1 MLNKLMHNSVFH
13 ITKRTDTPKWQAW
26 LVRVAAI
33 VVALLASAIV
43 SSILKAGTFGAFIQ
57 NVFVGNFATPNR
69 IIRLLQNTAILL
81 LISLAVTPAF
91 RMKFWNIGAEGQ
103 VLMGGLMSVVMVKYL
118 GGKVDNSLLII
129 VMFIM
134 AVLGGAI
141 WAVIPALFKAK
152 WNTNETLFTLMM
164 NYIAMGLIS
173 ICIAVWVT
181 SGSQVLGV
189 LKYGRFPKIGGYNYI
204 LNIII
209 VAIITVVV
217 SIYLKFR
224 KHGYELSVVGESQN
238 TAKYIGISVP
248 KVIIRTMLLS
258 GALSGIA
265 GWLLVAGTSHT
276 ISTTSAGG
284 MGFTAILVAW
294 LAGLNPGAMVF
305 TSLLVQFFNIGAE
318 YAGSNFGFGT
328 AFPEIITAVFFF
340 VVIASEFF
348 VNYNVKINPAL
359 IAKFKKNKGGEN
371 TPEND
376 SSAEQNSE
384 DKDNSFAEQKS
395 VDSDNPSVEQ
405 HSEDNDNKSSEQ
417 VSDQTVTE
425 EVADNSNEEVNL

>member
-1 MLNKLMHNSVFH
+1 MLNKLMHNSFIH
-13 ITKRTDTPKWQAW
+13 ITKRTDTPKWQSW
-26 LVRVAAI
+26 LVRVVAV
-33 VVALLASAIV
+33 VVALLASAVV
-43 SSILKAGTFGAFIQ
+43 SSILQPGTFGAFIQ
-57 NVFVGNFATPNR
+57 NVFVGNFATTNR
-69 IIRLLQNTAILL
+69 IIRLLQNTALLL

-91 RMKFWNIGAEGQ
+91 KMKFWNIGAEGQ
-103 VLMGGLMSVVMVKYL
+103 VLMGGLMSVVMIRYL

-129 VMFIM
+129 LMLIM
-134 AVLGGAI
+134 AILGGAV

-164 NYIAMGLIS
+164 NYIATGLIS

-209 VAIITVVV
+209 VAIITIVV
-217 SIYLKFR
+217 SIYLKFS

-294 LAGLNPGAMVF
+294 LAGLNPVAMVF

-328 AFPEIITAVFFF
+328 AFPEIITSVFFF

-348 VNYNVKINPAL
+348 VNYNVKLNPAFAEKL
-359 IAKFKKNKGGEN
+359 KNKKTCE
-371 TPEND
+371 E
-376 SSAEQNSE
+376 SA
-384 DKDNSFAEQKS
+384 D
-395 VDSDNPSVEQ
+395 SVENATNASLEQ
-405 HSEDNDNKSSEQ
+405 ENNQNLQIESESIEKDDNDTKNIDDSVVNK
-417 VSDQTVTE
+417 
-425 EVADNSNEEVNL
+425 NGEVND

>member
-217 SIYLKFR
+217 SIYLKFS

-294 LAGLNPGAMVF
+294 LAGLNPVAMVF

-376 SSAEQNSE
+376 SSTEQKSE
-384 DKDNSFAEQKS
+384 NKDNSFAEQKS

>member
-1 MLNKLMHNSVFH
+1 MLNKLMHNSFIH
-13 ITKRTDTPKWQAW
+13 ITKRTDTPKWQSW
-26 LVRVAAI
+26 LVRAAAV
-33 VVALLASAIV
+33 VVALLASAVV
-43 SSILKAGTFGAFIQ
+43 SSILQPGTFGAFIQ
-57 NVFVGNFATPNR
+57 NVFVGNFATTNR
-69 IIRLLQNTAILL
+69 IIRLLQNTALLL

-91 RMKFWNIGAEGQ
+91 KMKFWNIGAEGQ
-103 VLMGGLMSVVMVKYL
+103 VLMGGLMSVVMIKYL

-129 VMFIM
+129 LMLIM
-134 AVLGGAI
+134 AILGGAV

-164 NYIAMGLIS
+164 NYIAIGLIS

-209 VAIITVVV
+209 VAIITIVV
-217 SIYLKFR
+217 SIYLKFS

-294 LAGLNPGAMVF
+294 LAGLNPVAMVF

-328 AFPEIITAVFFF
+328 AFPEIITSVFFF

-348 VNYNVKINPAL
+348 VNYNIKLNPAFAEKL
-359 IAKFKKNKGGEN
+359 KNKKTCE
-371 TPEND
+371 E
-376 SSAEQNSE
+376 SA
-384 DKDNSFAEQKS
+384 D
-395 VDSDNPSVEQ
+395 SVE
-405 HSEDNDNKSSEQ
+405 NATNASEQ
-417 VSDQTVTE
+417 ENNQNLQIESEYIGKDQNDTKNIDDS
-425 EVADNSNEEVNL
+425 VANKNGEVND

>member
-1 MLNKLMHNSVFH
+1 
-13 ITKRTDTPKWQAW
+13 
-26 LVRVAAI
+26 
-33 VVALLASAIV
+33 
-43 SSILKAGTFGAFIQ
+43 
-57 NVFVGNFATPNR
+57 
-69 IIRLLQNTAILL
+69 
-81 LISLAVTPAF
+81 
-91 RMKFWNIGAEGQ
+91 
-103 VLMGGLMSVVMVKYL
+103 MSVVMIKYL

-129 VMFIM
+129 LMLIM
-134 AVLGGAI
+134 AILGGAV

-164 NYIAMGLIS
+164 NYIATGLIS

-217 SIYLKFR
+217 SIYLKFS

-294 LAGLNPGAMVF
+294 LAGLNPVAMVF

-328 AFPEIITAVFFF
+328 AFPEIITSVFFF

-348 VNYNVKINPAL
+348 VNYNIKLNPAFAEKL
-359 IAKFKKNKGGEN
+359 KNKKACE
-371 TPEND
+371 E
-376 SSAEQNSE
+376 SA
-384 DKDNSFAEQKS
+384 D
-395 VDSDNPSVEQ
+395 SVE
-405 HSEDNDNKSSEQ
+405 NATNASEQ
-417 VSDQTVTE
+417 ENNQNLQIESEYIEKDQNDTKNIDDSV
-425 EVADNSNEEVNL
+425 VNKNGEVND

>member
-1 MLNKLMHNSVFH
+1 MLNKLMHNSFIH
-13 ITKRTDTPKWQAW
+13 ITKRTDTPKWQSW
-26 LVRVAAI
+26 LVRVVAV
-33 VVALLASAIV
+33 VVALLASAVV
-43 SSILKAGTFGAFIQ
+43 SSILQPGTFGAFIQ
-57 NVFVGNFATPNR
+57 NVFVGNFATTNR
-69 IIRLLQNTAILL
+69 IIRLLQNTALLL

-91 RMKFWNIGAEGQ
+91 KMKFWNIGAEGQ
-103 VLMGGLMSVVMVKYL
+103 VLMGGLMSVVMIKYL

-129 VMFIM
+129 LMLIM
-134 AVLGGAI
+134 AILGGAV

-164 NYIAMGLIS
+164 NYIATGLIS

-209 VAIITVVV
+209 VAIITIVV
-217 SIYLKFR
+217 SIYLKFS

-294 LAGLNPGAMVF
+294 LAGLNPVAMVF

-328 AFPEIITAVFFF
+328 AFPEIITSVFFF

-348 VNYNVKINPAL
+348 VNYNVKLNPAFAEKL
-359 IAKFKKNKGGEN
+359 KNKKTCE
-371 TPEND
+371 E
-376 SSAEQNSE
+376 SA
-384 DKDNSFAEQKS
+384 D
-395 VDSDNPSVEQ
+395 SVENATNALEQ
-405 HSEDNDNKSSEQ
+405 ENNQNLQTESESIEKDDNDTKNIDDSVANK
-417 VSDQTVTE
+417 
-425 EVADNSNEEVNL
+425 NGEVND

>member
-1 MLNKLMHNSVFH
+1 MLNKLMHNSVVH

-26 LVRVAAI
+26 LVRVAAV
-33 VVALLASAIV
+33 VVALLASAVV
-43 SSILKAGTFGAFIQ
+43 SSILQPGTFGAFIQ

-69 IIRLLQNTAILL
+69 IIRLLQNTSLLL
-81 LISLAVTPAF
+81 LIALAVTPAF
-91 RMKFWNIGAEGQ
+91 KMKFWNIGAEGQ
-103 VLMGGLMSVVMVKYL
+103 VLMGGLMSVVMIKYL
-118 GGKVDNSLLII
+118 GGKVDNSLLI
-129 VMFIM
+129 VLMMIM
-134 AVLGGAI
+134 AIIGGAV

-209 VAIITVVV
+209 VAVITVVV
-217 SIYLKFR
+217 SIYLKFS

-248 KVIIRTMLLS
+248 KVVIRTMLLS

-294 LAGLNPGAMVF
+294 LAGLNPVAMVF

-359 IAKFKKNKGGEN
+359 IAKLKKKNAVEQGEDSVEDTTNAFEQEGEKN
-371 TPEND
+371 TEND
-376 SSAEQNSE
+376 SENTDRNE
-384 DKDNSFAEQKS
+384 NDTDN
-395 VDSDNPSVEQ
+395 DDSVE
-405 HSEDNDNKSSEQ
+405 NK
-417 VSDQTVTE
+417 
-425 EVADNSNEEVNL
+425 NEEVNG

>member
-1 MLNKLMHNSVFH
+1 M
-13 ITKRTDTPKWQAW
+13 
-26 LVRVAAI
+26 
-33 VVALLASAIV
+33 V
-43 SSILKAGTFGAFIQ
+43 SSILQPGTFGAFIQ
-57 NVFVGNFATPNR
+57 NVFVGNFATTNR
-69 IIRLLQNTAILL
+69 IIRLLQNTALLL

-91 RMKFWNIGAEGQ
+91 KMKFWNIGAEGQ
-103 VLMGGLMSVVMVKYL
+103 VLMGGLMSVVMIKYL

-129 VMFIM
+129 LMLIM
-134 AVLGGAI
+134 AILGGAV

-164 NYIAMGLIS
+164 NYIATGLIS

-217 SIYLKFR
+217 SIYLKFS

-294 LAGLNPGAMVF
+294 LAGLNPVAMVF

-328 AFPEIITAVFFF
+328 AFPEIITSVFFF

-348 VNYNVKINPAL
+348 VNYNIKLNPAFAEKL
-359 IAKFKKNKGGEN
+359 KNKKACE
-371 TPEND
+371 E
-376 SSAEQNSE
+376 SA
-384 DKDNSFAEQKS
+384 D
-395 VDSDNPSVEQ
+395 SVE
-405 HSEDNDNKSSEQ
+405 NATNASEQ
-417 VSDQTVTE
+417 ENNQNLQIESEYIEKDQNDTKNIDDSV
-425 EVADNSNEEVNL
+425 VNKNGEVND